1 VILYLVWVLIYLQ
14 RQQIKRVFY
23 PKAKLPPIPP
33 ICLNDD
39 DVMGKT
45 KTQLSQVATND
56 DTLSQIEKPIENPIT
71 FAASKEETR
80 SARIENHELDSV
92 FSDSPEPMDLDIE
105 CEYEEEELLEEEDL
119 NCFVGVE
126 TFEPARGIQYDEM
139 ENLVQVIQQVSISQ
153 ESELIAV
160 NTIQQ
165 MDQTELFQLMVSQID
180 GGKERVAE
188 MLDKYN
194 LDASKTNSKIA
205 EYKTLKVLEIYKTDV
220 EPQERKKRTKSESET
235 PTVKE

>member
-1 VILYLVWVLIYLQ
+1 MIKLIIISVILYLVWVLIYLQ
-14 RQQIKRVFY
+14 RHRIKRFFY
-23 PKAKLPPIPP
+23 PKTKLPPIPP
-33 ICLNDD
+33 NYLNDD

-56 DTLSQIEKPIENPIT
+56 DTLGQIEKPIENAVT
-71 FAASKEETR
+71 FVASKEDTR
-80 SARIENHELDSV
+80 SAMVENHELDSV

-105 CEYEEEELLEEEDL
+105 CEYEEAELLEEEDL
-119 NCFVGVE
+119 NCFVGDE

-139 ENLVQVIQQVSISQ
+139 ENLVQVIQKISISN
-153 ESELIAV
+153 EVELIAV

-165 MDQTELFQLMVSQID
+165 MDQTELFQSMVAQID

-194 LDASKTNSKIA
+194 HDASKTNLTNA
-205 EYKTLKVLEIYKTDV
+205 DYKNTGFEKFEINNFL
-220 EPQERKKRTKSESET
+220 
-235 PTVKE
+235 